1 MKKSTNPQKCNGANK
16 NKLMVKVF
24 RRNLAPENQ
33 KEGQSQ
39 MILKKMRDVSIEEEA
54 AALALKHGFSYIDLH
69 VFPVDTEDVLV
80 IPEAEAKKNELA
92 VFNKKGLLVR
102 FVILD
107 PGNKKTLTYIQNLA
121 DKHGWQTK
129 IYVVSVPSLERA
141 WEHYKKRTF
150 IDNLDLVRVS
160 LKDSDLQ
167 KFEKDFGELISLK
180 ENSSLNTSRSMEII
194 LSGAKKLHASDVHL
208 EPTEDSIRLRYRI
221 DGVLQDIGNLPL
233 ELYHLLTSRIKM
245 IGKMRLNIRKEAQD
259 GHFFVDIENKRIDV
273 RVSSIPGKYGE
284 NINMRLLASEDVIV
298 DVANLGLRGLA
309 NEEVMKQVNKPN
321 GFILNTGPTGS
332 GKTTTLYTLLNHINK
347 PDTKIITVEDPIEYT
362 ISGVVQT
369 EVSKNKNY
377 TFATALRAI
386 VRQDPDIIL
395 VGEIRDD
402 ETADITVNAALT
414 GHLVFSTLHTNN
426 AAASVPRLL
435 ELGVK
440 PSLITA
446 SLNALIGQR
455 LVRRLCDH
463 CKEKYKPAQKTIES
477 ILKLITIISPKAKIS
492 LPQETEYLYKAVGC
506 QECYLT
512 GYHGRIGIFEV
523 LTLTDEII
531 EIINNLGT
539 EQEILRAAME
549 NGMVT
554 MTQDGILKAL
564 EGITTLDE
572 VWRVAD
578 QTDALRNIYA
588 ELMPSE
594 LSRST
599 YITSSLL
606 EETRK
611 ELSSLEHFASF
622 IEKVD
627 SQLRIST
634 IFAGALL
641 LKAGDIHIEPTKDKV
656 EVRFRVDG
664 ILQTAASFSIN
675 TYPALLAE
683 IKLAAG
689 LKSEERSGVTDG
701 RFSITLENPVQ
712 EKTETIDVRLSI
724 ILSGFGETIVM
735 RFLNQSSVKIDLDTL
750 NIHKE
755 NLEKITAAISKPY
768 GIILNTGPTGSGKTT
783 TLYSILAK
791 LNKPEIKVI
800 TVEDPIEYQLPG
812 IIQTQVKESEGYTFA
827 TALRSLL
834 RQNPDILMI
843 GEIRDEETA
852 QIAIQAANT
861 GHLVISTLHTNSAVG
876 AVSRLASM
884 GVSGDDLANAANLF
898 MAQRLVRKLCEHC
911 KVSATATKEEREIIE
926 NALQALPQKTDLAKK
941 MHIFHNKGCNSCNG
955 TGFAGQVPI
964 SETLLIN
971 KEISELIARGA
982 LVSEIQEKAVANGMI
997 TLTQDG
1003 ILSVLEGITTLEEV
1017 QRVTDL

>member
-1 MKKSTNPQKCNGANK
+1 
-16 NKLMVKVF
+16 MVKVV
-24 RRNLAPENQ
+24 RQNLASDNP
-33 KEGQSQ
+33 KEEQSQ
-39 MILKKMRDVSIEEEA
+39 AVLKKMRDVSIEEEA
-54 AALALKHGFSYIDLH
+54 AALAIQYGFLYIDLH
-69 VFPVDTEDVLV
+69 VFPVDTEDVLI
-80 IPEAEAKKNELA
+80 IPETEAKKNNLA
-92 VFNKKGLLVR
+92 LFNKKGLLAR
-102 FVILD
+102 FAIID
-107 PGNKKTLTYIQNLA
+107 PTDQKTLTYIKNLA
-121 DKHGWQTK
+121 NKRGWQTK
-129 IYVVSVPSLERA
+129 IYVVSTPSLKRA
-141 WEHYKKRTF
+141 WEHYAKRTF

-180 ENSSLNTSRSMEII
+180 ENSALNTSRAMEII
-194 LSGAKKLHASDVHL
+194 LSGARKLHASDIHL
-208 EPTEDSIRLRYRI
+208 EPTENSIRLRYRI
-221 DGVLQDIGNLPL
+221 DGVLQDIGELPM
-233 ELYHLLTSRIKM
+233 ELYHLLISRIKM
-245 IGKMRLNIRKEAQD
+245 IGKMRLNVRKEAQD

-284 NINMRLLASEDVIV
+284 NIDMRLLSSEDVIV
-298 DVANLGLRGLA
+298 DVADLGLRGLA
-309 NEEVMKQVNKPN
+309 HEEVMKQVAKPN

-362 ISGVVQT
+362 IPGIVQT

-386 VRQDPDIIL
+386 VRQDPDVIL

-414 GHLVFSTLHTNN
+414 GHLVLSTLHTNN
-426 AAASVPRLL
+426 AAASIPRLL

-455 LVRRLCDH
+455 LVRRLCEH
-463 CKEKYKPAQKTIES
+463 CKEKYKPTSRTIDA

-492 LPQETEYLYKAVGC
+492 LPQETEFLYKSNGC
-506 QECYLT
+506 QECYFT

-523 LTLTDEII
+523 LTLTNEII
-531 EIINNLGT
+531 EVINNLGT

-599 YITSSLL
+599 YISSALL
-606 EETRK
+606 EKTKK
-611 ELSSLEHFASF
+611 ELASLKHFALYM
-622 IEKVD
+622 EKVD
-627 SQLRIST
+627 SQLRLSA
-634 IFAGALL
+634 IFSGALI
-641 LKAGDIHIEPTKDKV
+641 LKAGDIHIEPTLKTF
-656 EVRFRVDG
+656 EVRFRIDG
-664 ILQTAASFSIN
+664 ILQTAASFPIN
-675 TYPALLAE
+675 AYPAFLAE

-689 LKSEERSGVTDG
+689 LKSEERAGVTDG
-701 RFSITLENPVQ
+701 RFSITLENPIQ
-712 EKTETIDVRLSI
+712 EKTETIDIRLSI

-735 RFLNQSSVKIDLDTL
+735 RFLNQSTVKIDLGAL
-750 NIHKE
+750 NIREE
-755 NLEKITAAISKPY
+755 NLEKITTAISKPY

-791 LNKPEIKVI
+791 LNKPDVKII
-800 TVEDPIEYQLPG
+800 TVEDPIEYQMPG
-812 IIQTQVKESEGYTFA
+812 IIQTQVKENENYTFA

-852 QIAIQAANT
+852 QIAIQSANT

-876 AVSRLASM
+876 VVSRLTSM
-884 GVSGDDLANAANLF
+884 NVSNTDIANASNLF

-911 KVSATATKEEREIIE
+911 RVSKLATKEEREIIE
-926 NALQALPQKTDLAKK
+926 KALKSSPQKNKIAEKL
-941 MHIFHNKGCNSCNG
+941 HIFHNKGCVSCNG
-955 TGFAGQVPI
+955 TGFAGQIAI
-964 SETLLIN
+964 SETLLVN
-971 KEISELIARGA
+971 KEISELIAHGA
-982 LVSEIQEKAVANGMI
+982 LVSEIEEKAVASGML

-1003 ILSVLEGITTLEEV
+1003 ILAVLDGITTLEEV

>member
-1 MKKSTNPQKCNGANK
+1 MGLKSPRKYNGVNK
-16 NKLMVKVF
+16 NKLMVKVV
-24 RRNLAPENQ
+24 RRNLASENQ
-33 KEGQSQ
+33 KEERSQ

-54 AALALKHGFSYIDLH
+54 AALAIQHGFLYIDLH

-92 VFNKKGLLVR
+92 IFNKKGLLVR
-102 FVILD
+102 FAIID
-107 PGNKKTLTYIQNLA
+107 PANQKTLKYIQDLA

-129 IYVVSVPSLERA
+129 IYVVSASSLKRA
-141 WEHYKKRTF
+141 WEHYAKRTF
-150 IDNLDLVRVS
+150 IDNLDLIRVS

-180 ENSSLNTSRSMEII
+180 ENSSLNTSRAMEII
-194 LSGAKKLHASDVHL
+194 LSGARKLRSSDIHL

-245 IGKMRLNIRKEAQD
+245 ISKMRLNIRKEAQD

-284 NINMRLLASEDVIV
+284 SIDMRLLASEDVIV

-309 NEEVMKQVNKPN
+309 EEEVMKQVNKPN

-332 GKTTTLYTLLNHINK
+332 GKTTTLYTLINHINK

-362 ISGVVQT
+362 IAGVVQT

-386 VRQDPDIIL
+386 VRQDPDVIL

-455 LVRRLCDH
+455 LVRRLCEH

-492 LPQETEYLYKAVGC
+492 LPKETEYLYKAAGC
-506 QECYLT
+506 QECYFT

-531 EIINNLGT
+531 EIINDLGT

-578 QTDALRNIYA
+578 QTDALRNIYT

-599 YITSSLL
+599 YISSSLL
-606 EETRK
+606 EETKK
-611 ELSSLEHFASF
+611 ELSSLEHLASY
-622 IEKVD
+622 IDKID
-627 SQLRIST
+627 SQLRMST
-634 IFAGALL
+634 IFAAALL
-641 LKAGDIHIEPTKDKV
+641 LKVGDIHIEPTKDKV
-656 EVRFRVDG
+656 EVRFRIDG
-664 ILQTAASFSIN
+664 ILQTAASFPIN
-675 TYPALLAE
+675 TYPAFLAE

-701 RFSITLENPVQ
+701 RFSITLENPIQ
-712 EKTETIDVRLSI
+712 EKTESVDVRLSV
-724 ILSGFGETIVM
+724 ILSGFGETVVM
-735 RFLNQSSVKIDLDTL
+735 RFLNQSTVKIDLDAL
-750 NIHKE
+750 NIRKQ
-755 NLEKITAAISKPY
+755 NLQNIITAISKPH

-791 LNKPEIKVI
+791 LNKPEVKII
-800 TVEDPIEYQLPG
+800 TVEDPIEYQMSG
-812 IIQTQVKESEGYTFA
+812 IIQTQVKEGENYTFV

-861 GHLVISTLHTNSAVG
+861 GHLVISTLHTNSAAGVI
-876 AVSRLASM
+876 SRLTAM
-884 GVSGDDLANAANLF
+884 NVSNDEIANASNLF

-911 KVSATATKEEREIIE
+911 KVSAPATKEEKEIIE
-926 NALQALPQKTDLAKK
+926 NALQSLPQKNDLTKK
-941 MHIFHNKGCNSCNG
+941 MSIPHSKGCASCNG
-955 TGFAGQVPI
+955 TGFAGQIAI
-964 SETLLIN
+964 SETLLVD

-982 LVSEIQEKAVANGMI
+982 LVSEIEERAVAKGML

-1003 ILSVLEGITTLEEV
+1003 ILDVLEGVTTLEEV